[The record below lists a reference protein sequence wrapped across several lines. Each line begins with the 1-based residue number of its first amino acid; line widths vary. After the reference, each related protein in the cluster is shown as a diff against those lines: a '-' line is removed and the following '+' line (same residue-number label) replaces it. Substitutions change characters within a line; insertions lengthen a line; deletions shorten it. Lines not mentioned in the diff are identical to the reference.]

1 MSFRGLASWIGNVH
15 VVPDC
20 FNLEFYIGKLNFIV
34 ILRSYCFKLFSL
46 FLMKCLMMCM
56 LQELQVIWYFII
68 CMLCKF
74 ECGKQFSLSFAVQ
87 HCMFFWKRFY
97 MFVWFE
103 ITGFI
108 FFGFFP
114 ANFRSNF
121 LMFILKLLI
130 STLNVCVDVF
140 KCLCVDWNCNIV
152 LIRYFSLRTF
162 EVIVVS
168 VCWLFG
174 FFSSTFLWN
183 WYGSACL
190 VLFWDFNY
198 FNEFLGWF
206 CSFLKWSM
214 FP

>member
-1 MSFRGLASWIGNVH
+1 
-15 VVPDC
+15 
-20 FNLEFYIGKLNFIV
+20 
-34 ILRSYCFKLFSL
+34 
-46 FLMKCLMMCM
+46 MMCM

-97 MFVWFE
+97 MFVF
-103 ITGFI
+103 
-108 FFGFFP
+108 
-114 ANFRSNF
+114 
-121 LMFILKLLI
+121 
-130 STLNVCVDVF
+130 DVF

-206 CSFLKWSM
+206 FSFLKWSM